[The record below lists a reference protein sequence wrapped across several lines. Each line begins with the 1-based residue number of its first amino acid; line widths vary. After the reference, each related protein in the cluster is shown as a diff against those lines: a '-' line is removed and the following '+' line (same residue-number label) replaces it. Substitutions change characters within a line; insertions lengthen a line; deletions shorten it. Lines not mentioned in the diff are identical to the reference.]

1 MNVEQL
7 RADTPGCAHHAH
19 LNNAGAGLMPT
30 PVLEAMR
37 SHLDLEAELGGY
49 EAAEARAGAIE
60 QAYATVGELVGVP
73 PRQVAFTEHATA
85 SFVQALSSIPLEQ
98 GDVLLTTRNDYV
110 SNQLQLMSLQKR
122 LGVKVVRIPDLP
134 EGGVDPA
141 AARELIASERPRLV
155 CVTHVPTNSGLV
167 QDVRAVGQA
176 CREHDTTYLVDACQ
190 SVGQLAL
197 DLDELGAD
205 FLSATSRK
213 YLRGPRGSGFLAV
226 SERVLEA
233 GLMPLFPDLRGAD
246 WTEQDGYQ
254 PVDGARRF
262 ETWEFAWALV
272 LGTAAAARYALDL
285 GLAPIEARVR
295 ALAGQLREGLER
307 IDGARVLD
315 RGSDPCGIVTT
326 WLEGHEP
333 RELVLRLR
341 EAGIHAWAQ
350 TRLDATLD
358 YDEKGVPGALRL
370 SPHAYNT
377 ETELE
382 RTLAVLAG

>member
-1 MNVEQL
+1 VNVEQL

-226 SERVLEA
+226 SERVLDA
-233 GLMPLFPDLRGAD
+233 GLMPLFPDLRSAD
-246 WTEQDGYQ
+246 WTEADTYR
-254 PVDGARRF
+254 PVDDARRF

-272 LGTAAAARYALDL
+272 LGTGAAARYTL
-285 GLAPIEARVR
+285 GLGIGAIEERVR
-295 ALAGQLREGLER
+295 ALAARLREGLAR
-307 IDGARVLD
+307 IEGARVLD
-315 RGSDPCGIVTT
+315 RGTDPCGIVTV
-326 WLEGHEP
+326 WIEGREP
-333 RELVLRLR
+333 RDLVLRLR
-341 EAGIHAWAQ
+341 EAGVHAWAQ
-350 TRLDATLD
+350 SRLDATLD
-358 YDEKGVPGALRL
+358 YDDKGVTGALRL
-370 SPHAYNT
+370 SPHVYNT
-377 ETELE
+377 EAELE
-382 RTLAVLAG
+382 RTLGALAE